1 MANDP
6 PLIFADEP
14 TGSLDPVSA
23 VKVMEIL
30 KALPAEGKAVVMIT
44 HQMELAAEA
53 DHIFALLAGQLV
65 DKTSD
70 IKQRLSDVPKKSKE
84 RQCPIC
90 QDAILLN
97 EIEYQK
103 GVLIDQCPQCHGVWL
118 DKGEL
123 EMVSINVDAF
133 CDEVENIAL
142 ELRNS
147 KS

>member
-1 MANDP
+1 MN
-6 PLIFADEP
+6 E
-14 TGSLDPVSA
+14 T
-23 VKVMEIL
+23 
-30 KALPAEGKAVVMIT
+30 
-44 HQMELAAEA
+44 
-53 DHIFALLAGQLV
+53 LV
-65 DKTSD
+65 DKQVYD
-70 IKQRLSDVPKKSKE
+70 KW
-84 RQCPIC
+84 
-90 QDAILLN
+90 

-103 GVLIDQCPQCHGVWL
+103 GVLIDQCPQCYGVWL